1 MFENHEETIRNVTRR
16 FKEQKDVIALIVGG
30 SVAHG
35 FAGEKSDVDIMIL
48 VSDEDYKNR
57 METGNVTYHDTE
69 DCTYDEGYIDGK
81 YVSVEFLKM
90 VAEKGSEPARF
101 AFQDAVICFSKT
113 DGLEE
118 LLESITKYPAEHK
131 DERIRRFYAQFEAW
145 NWYCNEAVKRDNRYL
160 LDRSVSNIVLFGGR
174 MILAHNEK
182 LYPYHKW
189 FLRVL
194 QNADRKPHD
203 LIDKINDLLEYKTQ
217 EKIEAFHKCIVE
229 FNDWELPQIHWPT
242 QFMMDSELNWLDGY
256 VPIADI

>member
-1 MFENHEETIRNVTRR
+1 
-16 FKEQKDVIALIVGG
+16 
-30 SVAHG
+30 
-35 FAGEKSDVDIMIL
+35 
-48 VSDEDYKNR
+48 
-57 METGNVTYHDTE
+57 
-69 DCTYDEGYIDGK
+69 
-81 YVSVEFLKM
+81 
-90 VAEKGSEPARF
+90 
-101 AFQDAVICFSKT
+101 
-113 DGLEE
+113 
-118 LLESITKYPAEHK
+118 
-131 DERIRRFYAQFEAW
+131 
-145 NWYCNEAVKRDNRYL
+145 
-160 LDRSVSNIVLFGGR
+160 